1 MKNYEVILDLNSL
14 RFVVQAEDEDE
25 AIEVATRLGMETLNR
40 WDALRRAEAQVEEVT
55 E

>member
-25 AIEVATRLGMETLNR
+25 AIEAATRLGMETLNL